1 MEIHFGEIVST
12 MPAALQYADTKAQ
25 DPKIQAL
32 LRSATDIFS
41 QKGFAETTISEIAR
55 GAQITPSGIYN
66 HFSGKEEILYT
77 IIHDFLR
84 MSLDVLKEHLEGIRG
99 AENKLR
105 KAIWCHC
112 KLMTTHRSEA
122 AIVLEARSYPKVYG
136 SPAFS
141 AMKEYAS
148 VIIGII
154 EEGMGE
160 GLIRNLTTPRLIR
173 DMIYGA
179 VDDLTF
185 NWITQDGPSP
195 FDRAAALSDM
205 IIRAIR
211 PATAAEASRNDPKAL
226 KQRNILKA
234 ATRSF
239 ARNGYNE
246 TSMADIAKE
255 AGVAEGTIYEYY
267 LNKEN
272 LLISIPE
279 DKLTQ
284 LRDHMSGRSSEQ
296 RLRRAIRDLFAFYN
310 DNRDFSTILVLML
323 RANKN
328 FIHSPSH
335 QIYGHIF
342 DILEDIIDQGRQ
354 AKTFAP
360 DADLGLFQSL
370 VYGTLDHII
379 IPWVIFNR
387 PYDLMPVGEE
397 ACDLFT
403 SALKA

>member
-1 MEIHFGEIVST
+1 MPST
-12 MPAALQYADTKAQ
+12 SAALQQIDAKDQ
-25 DPKIQAL
+25 DHKIQAL
-32 LRSATDIFS
+32 LRSAAEVFS
-41 QKGFAETTISEIAR
+41 QKGFAEATISEIAR

-66 HFSGKEEILYT
+66 HFSGKEEILHT
-77 IIHDFLR
+77 IIHNFLR
-84 MSLDVLKEHLEGIRG
+84 MSRDVLLEHLEGIRG

-122 AIVLEARSYPKVYG
+122 AITLEARSYPKVYG
-136 SPAFS
+136 SPAFG
-141 AMKEYAS
+141 ALKDYAS

-154 EEGMGE
+154 EEGMRE
-160 GLIRNLTTPRLIR
+160 GIIRNLSTPRLIR

-179 VDDLTF
+179 IDDLAF
-185 NWITQDGPSP
+185 NWITQGAPSP
-195 FDRAAALSDM
+195 FEQAEALSNM

-211 PATAAEASRNDPKAL
+211 PNGAPTAGGGEPKTL
-226 KQRNILKA
+226 KQASILKV
-234 ATRSF
+234 ATRFF
-239 ARNGYNE
+239 ARHGYNE

-267 LNKEN
+267 QNKEN

-279 DKLTQ
+279 DKLTE
-284 LRDHMSGRSSEQ
+284 LLDHISGRSGEQ
-296 RLRRAIRDLFAFYN
+296 RLRRAILDLFSFYN

-328 FIHSPSH
+328 FLHSPSH
-335 QIYGHIF
+335 QLYVHIF
-342 DILEDIIDQGRQ
+342 KVLEGIIEQGRQ
-354 AKTFAP
+354 AQVFCRDT
-360 DADLGLFQSL
+360 DLGLFQSL
-370 VYGTLDHII
+370 VYGTIDHII

-387 PYDLMPVGEE
+387 PYELMPVGEE
-397 ACDLFT
+397 ACDLFI